1 MKNVLA
7 KLKEFW
13 QFVKDS
19 WDEVRFK
26 VTWPTRDEVKGTTLI
41 VLVTTL
47 AFAAYL
53 GAVDL
58 LMFNLVDKFFELF
71 A

>member
-1 MKNVLA
+1 MKEALA
-7 KLKEFW
+7 KLREFG

-19 WDEVRFK
+19 WEEVRFK

-47 AFAAYL
+47 VFALYL
-53 GAVDL
+53 GVVDL
-58 LMFNLVDKFFELF
+58 VMFNLVNKFFELL